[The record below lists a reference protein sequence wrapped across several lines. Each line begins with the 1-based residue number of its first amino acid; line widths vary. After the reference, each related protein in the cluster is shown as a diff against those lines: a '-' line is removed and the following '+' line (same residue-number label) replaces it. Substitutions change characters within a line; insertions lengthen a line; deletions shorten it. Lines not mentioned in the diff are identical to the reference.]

1 MASPSM
7 LANPL
12 AFEQHYSPAHSRS
25 ASTSSLLSRAAPS
38 PAPHVHGLAPQT
50 FMSAHEDLYHLH
62 ARPPHPVAPSHTRHS
77 SGASQSTTY
86 SLGTNLHTPADSPPA
101 MANYKNHI
109 SRSTHIRRARAA
121 SSPYGRDDGMLS
133 GSDSLRSSSS
143 EAEDMAAAFFAP
155 PDYGS
160 MFADT
165 TGIAPEAMHPA
176 PAFGQMTLGPA
187 QQLEQLAANVRAAT
201 TTSASDRAKQI
212 FVQAW
217 LTANYAQYADGNV
230 PRQGLYNSYR
240 NICDVHG
247 IPHINT
253 ATLGKAIRL
262 CFPAIKTRRL
272 GVRGN
277 SKYHYCGI
285 RPVTATEVAFLQEFI
300 RKSNQQ
306 AQLAMSMRAAG
317 SSQSGSDARSGE
329 EDEEDDESDAPPP
342 SRGGLHLGVETK
354 AGTSASLDDKTPT
367 TNSLLSAAQGS
378 RKPTDAFTPAQIR
391 SRKNTPADDN
401 TAQPPST
408 SIGKDAVPY
417 VAPHAHIS
425 VRQLP
430 NFPNIEEALGV
441 GASATSPQ
449 NVAARE
455 VWRWFEAHLDGLMES
470 VRTFRFDQFEIH
482 LRTFWAGL
490 SGDHREVV
498 HAPAVAGLMAKA
510 DAMVYDEILEILR
523 SQILAPIPPQALTS
537 LRQLA
542 DKMEKILL
550 VALENFGTTFVEPK
564 VELGARFGHLVL
576 RFLDIFQVTQALSSV
591 LTNPKQL
598 SDMRRS
604 WRDIDFES
612 VRNQSAL
619 VCNCRH
625 EDLVQLLEVDFTTL
639 LDGLAASAEPVRDV
653 MAWADNC
660 CERLMGAHGGVSGH
674 EARATMSS
682 RSVLIRWQYVTS
694 QIMRDLTIRSDPA
707 FGAFQILKLFMD
719 DWIALNVLRSVA
731 LSTNSVA
738 ASVEPVIQQQFF
750 TMSPMGDQDHLA
762 PPDFANAMDA
772 RMQNHL
778 TPTTSSMLAV
788 LNDTFPTSLDA
799 SASAFHNS
807 AYDGMQ
813 FGQSSQSDLIAPL
826 ATHHNVPFSDFG
838 GPSNFDMPAFP
849 QDAIPHPPSHS
860 GSPEPSGEPVKDEA

>member
-1 MASPSM
+1 MFVRAGQGNADKHRSVALVAAHPPRVRSLYLTQPASLSACGCVQLVDLHVARRSVLP
-7 LANPL
+7 APP
-12 AFEQHYSPAHSRS
+12 PAHRTDPYPPLFRRF
-25 ASTSSLLSRAAPS
+25 AIYFVLSRR
-38 PAPHVHGLAPQT
+38 Q
-50 FMSAHEDLYHLH
+50 
-62 ARPPHPVAPSHTRHS
+62 PPHTGRL
-77 SGASQSTTY
+77 ASV
-86 SLGTNLHTPADSPPA
+86 

-133 GSDSLRSSSS
+133 GSESLRSSSS
-143 EAEDMAAAFFAP
+143 EAEDMTAAFFAP
-155 PDYGS
+155 PDYGN
-160 MFADT
+160 MFVEPQ
-165 TGIAPEAMHPA
+165 GISPEAMQA
-176 PAFGQMTLGPA
+176 AAGFGQMTLGPT

-217 LTANYAQYADGNV
+217 LTANYAPYADGNV

-277 SKYHYCGI
+277 SKYHCELWHPSGDRYRG
-285 RPVTATEVAFLQEFI
+285 AFLQEFI

-306 AQLAMSMRAAG
+306 AQLAMSMRAAN
-317 SSQSGSDARSGE
+317 SSQSGSDARLKKMTKTTSPNPLLLP
-329 EDEEDDESDAPPP
+329 AKP
-342 SRGGLHLGVETK
+342 LNLGVETK
-354 AGTSASLDDKTPT
+354 SGLSARSMTRHPRPT
-367 TNSLLSAAQGS
+367 HCSLLLKA
-378 RKPTDAFTPAQIR
+378 R
-391 SRKNTPADDN
+391 NTVNDD
-401 TAQPPST
+401 TATPST
-408 SIGKDAVPY
+408 TIPKDTTPY
-417 VAPHAHIS
+417 VVPQTHAS
-425 VRQLP
+425 VRQMSG
-430 NFPNIEEALGV
+430 FPSIEEALGPN
-441 GASATSPQ
+441 ASVTSPQ

-510 DAMVYDEILEILR
+510 DAMVYDEILELLR
-523 SQILAPIPPQALTS
+523 SQVLAPIPPQALTS

-550 VALENFGTTFVEPK
+550 VALENFGSTFVEPK
-564 VELGARFGHLVL
+564 VELGARFGHLIL

-639 LDGLAASAEPVRDV
+639 LDSLAASSEPVRDV
-653 MAWADNC
+653 MAWADGC
-660 CERLMGAHGGVSGH
+660 CERLMGARTNGQ
-674 EARATMSS
+674 ERATMSS

-719 DWIALNVLRSVA
+719 DWIALNVLRTVA

-750 TMSPMGDQDHLA
+750 TMADQDTLA
-762 PPDFANAMDA
+762 PPDFANAMDS

-778 TPTTSSMLAV
+778 TPTTSSMLAA
-788 LNDTFPTSLDA
+788 LNDSFPASLDA
-799 SASAFHNS
+799 SASAFHHNGP
-807 AYDGMQ
+807 YDNMG
-813 FGQSSQSDLIAPL
+813 FGQSSKTI
-826 ATHHNVPFSDFG
+826 
-838 GPSNFDMPAFP
+838 
-849 QDAIPHPPSHS
+849 
-860 GSPEPSGEPVKDEA
+860 

>member
-1 MASPSM
+1 MASPSLSM
-7 LANPL
+7 LAAVP
-12 AFEQHYSPAHSRS
+12 FEHTHFTPSHSRS
-25 ASTSSLLSRAAPS
+25 ASAASNSS
-38 PAPHVHGLAPQT
+38 T
-50 FMSAHEDLYHLH
+50 FMSHEDLFFQHRH
-62 ARPPHPVAPSHTRHS
+62 PHIAPTHTRHS
-77 SGASQSTTY
+77 SGASQSTSY
-86 SLGTNLHTPADSPPA
+86 SLGASLHTPADSPPS

-133 GSDSLRSSSS
+133 GSESLRSSSS
-143 EAEDMAAAFFAP
+143 EAEDMTAAFFAP
-155 PDYGS
+155 PDYGN
-160 MFADT
+160 MFVEPQ
-165 TGIAPEAMHPA
+165 GISPEAMQA
-176 PAFGQMTLGPA
+176 AAGFGQMTLGPT

-217 LTANYAQYADGNV
+217 LTANYAPYADGNV

-306 AQLAMSMRAAG
+306 AQLAMSML
-317 SSQSGSDARSGE
+317 E
-329 EDEEDDESDAPPP
+329 PAPAPRQT
-342 SRGGLHLGVETK
+342 SLNLGVETK
-354 AGTSASLDDKTPT
+354 SGLSASLDDKTPT
-367 TNSLLSAAQGS
+367 TNTLLSAAQGS
-378 RKPTDAFTPAQIR
+378 RKPTDAYTPAQIR
-391 SRKNTPADDN
+391 SRKNTVNDD
-401 TAQPPST
+401 TATPST
-408 SIGKDAVPY
+408 TIPKDTTPY
-417 VAPHAHIS
+417 VVP
-425 VRQLP
+425 QTMPL
-430 NFPNIEEALGV
+430 IEEALGPN
-441 GASATSPQ
+441 ASVTSPQ

-510 DAMVYDEILEILR
+510 DAMVYDEILELLR
-523 SQILAPIPPQALTS
+523 SQVLAPIPPQALTS
-537 LRQLA
+537 LH
-542 DKMEKILL
+542 LL
-550 VALENFGTTFVEPK
+550 VALENFGSTFVEPK
-564 VELGARFGHLVL
+564 VELGARFGHLIL

-639 LDGLAASAEPVRDV
+639 LDSLAASSEPVRDV
-653 MAWADNC
+653 MAWADGC
-660 CERLMGAHGGVSGH
+660 CERLMGARTNGQ
-674 EARATMSS
+674 ERATMSS

-719 DWIALNVLRSVA
+719 DWIALNVLRTVA

-750 TMSPMGDQDHLA
+750 TMADQDTLA
-762 PPDFANAMDA
+762 PPDFANAMDS

-778 TPTTSSMLAV
+778 TPTTSSMLAA
-788 LNDTFPTSLDA
+788 LNDSFPASLDA
-799 SASAFHNS
+799 SASVFHHNGP
-807 AYDGMQ
+807 YDNMG
-813 FGQSSQSDLIAPL
+813 FGQS
-826 ATHHNVPFSDFG
+826 G
-838 GPSNFDMPAFP
+838 FDMASAFS
-849 QDAIPHPPSHS
+849 QDSVPHPPSSS
-860 GSPEPSGEPVKDEA
+860 GSPEPSSAIQEGVKNENPVA

>member
-1 MASPSM
+1 MSHDE
-7 LANPL
+7 L
-12 AFEQHYSPAHSRS
+12 FFQHRHPHI
-25 ASTSSLLSRAAPS
+25 AP
-38 PAPHVHGLAPQT
+38 T
-50 FMSAHEDLYHLH
+50 
-62 ARPPHPVAPSHTRHS
+62 HTRHS
-77 SGASQSTTY
+77 SGASQSTSY
-86 SLGTNLHTPADSPPA
+86 SLGASLHTPADSPPS

-121 SSPYGRDDGMLS
+121 SSPYGREDGMLS
-133 GSDSLRSSSS
+133 GSESLRSSSS

-155 PDYGS
+155 DYGN
-160 MFADT
+160 MFVEAP
-165 TGIAPEAMHPA
+165 GISPEAMQA
-176 PAFGQMTLGPA
+176 AAGFGQMTLGPA
-187 QQLEQLAANVRAAT
+187 QQLEQLASNVRAAT

-217 LTANYAQYADGNV
+217 LTANYAPYADGNV

-306 AQLAMSMRAAG
+306 AQLAMSMRAAN
-317 SSQSGSDARSGE
+317 SSQSGSDARSE
-329 EDEEDDESDAPPP
+329 EEDDDDESEPAPPARQA
-342 SRGGLHLGVETK
+342 SLSLGVETK
-354 AGTSASLDDKTPT
+354 AGPSSSLDDKTPT
-367 TNSLLSAAQGS
+367 TNTLLSAVQGS
-378 RKPTDAFTPAQIR
+378 RKPTDGYTPAQIR
-391 SRKNTPADDN
+391 SRKNTVNDD
-401 TAQPPST
+401 TATPSATIPKDTSYVVPPNY
-408 SIGKDAVPY
+408 G
-417 VAPHAHIS
+417 S
-425 VRQLP
+425 VRQMP
-430 NFPNIEEALGV
+430 GFPNIEEALGPN
-441 GASATSPQ
+441 ASTTSPQ

-510 DAMVYDEILEILR
+510 DAMVFDEILEVLR
-523 SQILAPIPPQALTS
+523 SQVLAPIPPQALTS

-550 VALENFGTTFVEPK
+550 VALENFGSTFVEPK

-591 LTNPKQL
+591 LINPKQL

-639 LDGLAASAEPVRDV
+639 LDGLAASTEPVRDV
-653 MAWADNC
+653 MAWADGC
-660 CERLMGAHGGVSGH
+660 CERLMGARGNGQD
-674 EARATMSS
+674 RATMSS

-719 DWIALNVLRSVA
+719 DWIALNVLRTVA

-750 TMSPMGDQDHLA
+750 TMSPMGEQDNLA
-762 PPDFANAMDA
+762 PPDFANAMDT

-778 TPTTSSMLAV
+778 TPTTSSMLAA
-788 LNDTFPTSLDA
+788 LNDSFPASLDA
-799 SASAFHNS
+799 SASAFHHS
-807 AYDGMQ
+807 GPYMG
-813 FGQSSQSDLIAPL
+813 FGQSSQTDLTNPG
-826 ATHHNVPFSDFG
+826 FGDFTGSG
-838 GPSNFDMPAFP
+838 GFDMASAFSQEP
-849 QDAIPHPPSHS
+849 VPHPPSS
-860 GSPEPSGEPVKDEA
+860 AGSPEPSSAVPEGVKNENSIA

>member
-1 MASPSM
+1 MASPSLSM
-7 LANPL
+7 LSASVP
-12 AFEQHYSPAHSRS
+12 FEHTHFTPSHSRS
-25 ASTSSLLSRAAPS
+25 ASAASNSSN
-38 PAPHVHGLAPQT
+38 
-50 FMSAHEDLYHLH
+50 FMSHDELFFQHRH
-62 ARPPHPVAPSHTRHS
+62 PHIAPTHTRHS
-77 SGASQSTTY
+77 SGASQSTSY
-86 SLGTNLHTPADSPPA
+86 SLGASLHTPADSPPS

-121 SSPYGRDDGMLS
+121 SSPYGREDGMLS
-133 GSDSLRSSSS
+133 GSESLRSSSS

-155 PDYGS
+155 PDYGN
-160 MFADT
+160 MFVEPS
-165 TGIAPEAMHPA
+165 GISPEAMQA
-176 PAFGQMTLGPA
+176 AAGFGQMTLGPA

-217 LTANYAQYADGNV
+217 LTANYAPYADGNV

-306 AQLAMSMRAAG
+306 AQLAMSMRAAN
-317 SSQSGSDARSGE
+317 SSQSGSDARSE
-329 EDEEDDESDAPPP
+329 EEDDDDESESAPPARQA
-342 SRGGLHLGVETK
+342 SLSLGVETK
-354 AGTSASLDDKTPT
+354 AGPSSSLDDKTPT
-367 TNSLLSAAQGS
+367 TNTLLSAVQGS
-378 RKPTDAFTPAQIR
+378 RKPTDGYTPAQIR
-391 SRKNTPADDN
+391 SRKNTVNDD
-401 TAQPPST
+401 TTTPST
-408 SIGKDAVPY
+408 TIPKDTSYVVPPNY
-417 VAPHAHIS
+417 GS
-425 VRQLP
+425 VRQMP
-430 NFPNIEEALGV
+430 GFPSIEEALGPN
-441 GASATSPQ
+441 ASATSPQ

-510 DAMVYDEILEILR
+510 DAMVFDEILEVLR
-523 SQILAPIPPQALTS
+523 SQVLAPIPPQALTS

-550 VALENFGTTFVEPK
+550 VALENFGSTFVEPK

-639 LDGLAASAEPVRDV
+639 LDGLAASTEPVRDV
-653 MAWADNC
+653 MAWADGC
-660 CERLMGAHGGVSGH
+660 CERLMGARGNGQD
-674 EARATMSS
+674 RATMSS

-719 DWIALNVLRSVA
+719 DWIALNVLRTVA

-750 TMSPMGDQDHLA
+750 TMSPMGDQDNLA
-762 PPDFANAMDA
+762 PPDFANAMDT
-772 RMQNHL
+772 RMQSHL
-778 TPTTSSMLAV
+778 TPTTSSMLAA
-788 LNDTFPTSLDA
+788 LNDSFPASLDA
-799 SASAFHNS
+799 SASAFHHS
-807 AYDGMQ
+807 GPYDNMG
-813 FGQSSQSDLIAPL
+813 FGQSSQTDLTNPG
-826 ATHHNVPFSDFG
+826 FGDFTGAG
-838 GPSNFDMPAFP
+838 GFDMASAFS
-849 QDAIPHPPSHS
+849 QESVPHPPSS
-860 GSPEPSGEPVKDEA
+860 AGSPEPSSAIPEGVKNENSIV

>member
-1 MASPSM
+1 MSP
-7 LANPL
+7 
-12 AFEQHYSPAHSRS
+12 
-25 ASTSSLLSRAAPS
+25 
-38 PAPHVHGLAPQT
+38 
-50 FMSAHEDLYHLH
+50 HEDLYSFQH
-62 ARPPHPVAPSHTRHS
+62 ARHPHPVAPNHTHTRHS
-77 SGASQSTTY
+77 SGASQSTSY
-86 SLGTNLHTPADSPPA
+86 SLSTNLNTPADSPPS

-143 EAEDMAAAFFAP
+143 EAEDMSAFFNQ
-155 PDYGS
+155 PDYGG
-160 MFADT
+160 MFVDAPSIT
-165 TGIAPEAMHPA
+165 PEAMQA
-176 PAFGQMTLGPA
+176 AAGFGQMSMGPT

-306 AQLAMSMRAAG
+306 AQLAMSMRAAN
-317 SSQSGSDARSGE
+317 SSQSGSDARSE
-329 EDEEDDESDAPPP
+329 EDEEDDDNESIPPP
-342 SRGGLHLGVETK
+342 SRQTSLALGVETK
-354 AGTSASLDDKTPT
+354 SGGSSSLDDKTPT
-367 TNSLLSAAQGS
+367 TNTLLSAAQGS
-378 RKPTDAFTPAQIR
+378 RKATDAYTPAQIR
-391 SRKNTPADDN
+391 SRKNTTADDN
-401 TAQPPST
+401 TTRSPST
-408 SIGKDAVPY
+408 SLSKDTIPY
-417 VAPHAHIS
+417 VVPHPHTS
-425 VRQLP
+425 VRQLAG
-430 NFPNIEEALGV
+430 FPNIEEALGPN
-441 GASATSPQ
+441 ASTSSPQ

-510 DAMVYDEILEILR
+510 DAMVFDEILEVLR
-523 SQILAPIPPQALTS
+523 SQVLAPIPPQALTS

-550 VALENFGTTFVEPK
+550 VALENFGSTFVEPK

-639 LDGLAASAEPVRDV
+639 LDGLSASAEPVRDV
-653 MAWADNC
+653 MTWADNC

-707 FGAFQILKLFMD
+707 FGAFQILKLFVD

-750 TMSPMGDQDHLA
+750 TMSPMGDQDSLA

-788 LNDTFPTSLDA
+788 LNDSFPASLDA
-799 SASAFHNS
+799 SAAAFHNS

-813 FGQSSQSDLIAPL
+813 FGHGSQSDLIAPL
-826 ATHHNVPFSDFG
+826 ATHHNMPFSEFG

-849 QDAIPHPPSHS
+849 QDAIPHPPSHT
-860 GSPEPSGEPVKDEA
+860 GSPEPNSLGEPVKDEHSVA